1 MTREPIEF
9 GPFRLDTDPDR
20 LWRGSEEVP
29 LRAKSLSVLAYL
41 ARRPGRLV
49 TKDELREQVW
59 GAAHVSD
66 TTLRVT
72 VREIRAALGDDTPGS
87 SYLETV
93 PGSGYRFLTRPKV
106 SSGLDSA
113 ANQTEVR
120 PPAGHKEPIVGRRRD
135 ESLPGSRQGPASARL
150 RGR

>member
-1 MTREPIEF
+1 MVREAIEF

-72 VREIRAALGDDTPGS
+72 VRAIRAALGDDTTGS

-93 PGSGYRFLTRPKV
+93 PGINL
-106 SSGLDSA
+106 GLVLGIET
-113 ANQTEVR
+113 N
-120 PPAGHKEPIVGRRRD
+120 
-135 ESLPGSRQGPASARL
+135 RL
-150 RGR
+150 RSADRHTGSVTRASSSAPRVDISEFRGSFPRLRVGAPQT

>member
-1 MTREPIEF
+1 LTSQTIDF

-20 LWRGSEEVP
+20 LWRGSEEVA

-72 VREIRAALGDDTPGS
+72 VREIRAALGDDQTS
-87 SYLETV
+87 S
-93 PGSGYRFLTRPKV
+93 
-106 SSGLDSA
+106 
-113 ANQTEVR
+113 
-120 PPAGHKEPIVGRRRD
+120 
-135 ESLPGSRQGPASARL
+135 
-150 RGR
+150 